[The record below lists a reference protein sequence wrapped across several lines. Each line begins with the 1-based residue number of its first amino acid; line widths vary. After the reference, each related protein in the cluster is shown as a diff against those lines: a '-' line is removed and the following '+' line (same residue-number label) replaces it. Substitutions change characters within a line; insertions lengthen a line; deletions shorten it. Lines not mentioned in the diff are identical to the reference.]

1 MGTRMQPP
9 ANDLPYKIRIKNVAE
24 NNQEGGQR
32 LTD

>member
-1 MGTRMQPP
+1 MLPP
-9 ANDLPYKIRIKNVAE
+9 ANDLPYKIRIKNVPE